1 MHGKDIEEPPVGFA
15 IQTPKIILLNFL
27 PNLSLNMNETDSA
40 VKAKK
45 ASKTAILKINQ
56 KNKKA
61 ILKAKKALKW
71 IQTW

>member
-1 MHGKDIEEPPVGFA
+1 
-15 IQTPKIILLNFL
+15 
-27 PNLSLNMNETDSA
+27 MNETDSA